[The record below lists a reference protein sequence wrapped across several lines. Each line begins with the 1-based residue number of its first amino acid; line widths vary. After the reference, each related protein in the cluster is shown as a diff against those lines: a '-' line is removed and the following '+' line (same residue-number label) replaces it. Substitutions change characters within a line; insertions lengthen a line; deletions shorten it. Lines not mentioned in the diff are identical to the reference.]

1 MFGYVNSTLH
11 VTLVDG
17 RQMTGTF
24 LAYDKHMNVVLS
36 DVVESHP
43 LSRKAGDATRSLGL
57 VLVRGE
63 HVVSVRAERR
73 DVQLPVPGPTA
84 TGVALPSARPVLPGG
99 GGVKAKE

>member
-17 RQMTGTF
+17 RVMTGIF

-36 DVVESHP
+36 DVVETNP
-43 LSRKAGDATRSLGL
+43 LSKKDPEGKRALGL

-63 HVVSVRAERR
+63 HIVSVRAERR
-73 DVQLPVPGPTA
+73 ELQLPAAHPSA
-84 TGVALPSARPVLPGG
+84 TGTSAPVARPVLPAGS
-99 GGVKAKE
+99 KDKH